1 MEQNNNYLNFTF
13 LNKIQTYCDK
23 CGQMIKKLDY
33 VHPTHLLYDLNLCK
47 KTGIICNKCY
57 NQYLIK
63 SMEKFGISVLDENGN
78 YKNFSDII
86 ENFQKVWNEKI
97 NEG

>member
-1 MEQNNNYLNFTF
+1 MA
-13 LNKIQTYCDK
+13 
-23 CGQMIKKLDY
+23 
-33 VHPTHLLYDLNLCK
+33 
-47 KTGIICNKCY
+47 
-57 NQYLIK
+57 
-63 SMEKFGISVLDENGN
+63 KFGISVLDENGN